1 MEVAH
6 VVQHQHSVHVEVI
19 VQHDQV
25 VQQHVDEENILDH
38 EQRHQAIVLNW

>member
-6 VVQHQHSVHVEVI
+6 VVQHQRSVQQDII

-25 VQQHVDEENILDH
+25 VRQHVDEENIVRRD
-38 EQRHQAIVLNW
+38 QQHQVLVRL